1 MQIICKCFRLV
12 GWAKCSTK
20 LRFEFSKMEY
30 NSLNGDIIHKCME
43 AIGFGRFH
51 VLMLMSLGLRCFVRG
66 SSNCMLS
73 ILQPYL
79 RCHMKLSV
87 FTASWLGT
95 ALAIG
100 RLLGA
105 ILVGKMADKFGRRR
119 SMLCLFSLHM
129 LLSLLNVLSSSYAM
143 ILITRGSV
151 GLAFEAGMLV
161 YTYGIELLPIKK
173 RNYLAV
179 IDGFYGLG
187 VLIAIVSAMGILG
200 TVNWRW
206 YMVVVETIPIA
217 ICTLLVAILPESP
230 RYLFSQGHV
239 QGAVKSLEEIVAI
252 NGVGLHRVVFESNI
266 TLEDALS
273 PYTHSGAKCC
283 ATNSLKKPK
292 VTYLSQGEAPCKEK
306 RLKPENKSL
315 SSTTR
320 EKRSP
325 DQGEGSRGSLGEED
339 ESSEGALLQQHDKRE
354 QVPEAN
360 VGGNAQKA
368 VNTDLPKSELY
379 KRIIILAC
387 LRFAVQVFAGVFVF
401 GSMQFKNLS
410 SKAACGS
417 CSANMNYKFVIAYAA
432 AAEGAFFISFFMTG
446 KYNRRFA
453 LQVLFLFRA
462 LLVIPFYFGLSQWV
476 KIPIYFIAA
485 VFHFSTFIVVNVY
498 GSEVIP
504 TSHRALATGIEN
516 TAGNLALLIGDFFA
530 LYLIHTNYYA
540 VLAALQGITVVII
553 LIISGFVIDSKNVP
567 LSDS

>member
-1 MQIICKCFRLV
+1 
-12 GWAKCSTK
+12 
-20 LRFEFSKMEY
+20 MECH
-30 NSLNGDIIHKCME
+30 NLNGNFIHKCME
-43 AIGFGRFH
+43 AIGFGKFH

-87 FTASWLGT
+87 FTASWLGPV
-95 ALAIG
+95 LAIG

-105 ILVGKMADKFGRRR
+105 IMIGKMADKFGRRR

-129 LLSLLNVLSSSYAM
+129 VLSLLNALSSSYTM

-151 GLAFEAGMLV
+151 GLAFDAVMLV
-161 YTYGIELLPIKK
+161 YTYGMELLPIKK

-187 VLIAIVSAMGILG
+187 VLFAIFSAMGILG
-200 TVNWRW
+200 TVDWRW
-206 YMVVVETIPIA
+206 YMVVVETIPMA
-217 ICTLLVAILPESP
+217 LCVLLVAILPESP
-230 RYLFSQGHV
+230 RHLLSQGHI
-239 QGAVKSLEEIVAI
+239 QEAVKSLEKIAAI
-252 NGVGLHRVVFESNI
+252 NGVGLHQVVYESNI
-266 TLEDALS
+266 TLQDALAM
-273 PYTHSGAKCC
+273 YTHLEEKCC
-283 ATNSLKKPK
+283 ATDSLKNAKSELFS
-292 VTYLSQGEAPCKEK
+292 TNEAPCKEN
-306 RLKPENKSL
+306 RARPENESL
-315 SSTTR
+315 GSTTK
-320 EKRSP
+320 KRCSP
-325 DQGEGSRGSLGEED
+325 HQGEGSRASLGEGD
-339 ESSEGALLQQHDKRE
+339 QSSKGALPQPHNKRDK
-354 QVPEAN
+354 VPKAN
-360 VGGNAQKA
+360 IGGKAQKA
-368 VNTDLPKSELY
+368 VNTDLPKSELC

-387 LRFAVQVFAGVFVF
+387 LRFAVQVAAGVFVF

-417 CSANMNYKFVIAYAA
+417 CSANMDYKFVIAYAA
-432 AAEGAFFISFFMTG
+432 AVENGFLLSFFMSG
-446 KYNRRFA
+446 KYDRRFA
-453 LQVLFLFRA
+453 LQILFSLRA
-462 LLVIPFYFGLSQWV
+462 LLVTPFYLRLSQWV

-485 VFHFSTFIVVNVY
+485 LFHFSTFIVVNVY

-516 TAGNLALLIGDFFA
+516 TAGNLARLIGDFLA

-540 VLAALQGITVVII
+540 VLVALQGITVVII